1 MAKSIPFKTLETLTF
16 GFLKTH
22 NDFFALSM
30 LILAGIIAIFI
41 FFKCFR
47 LSFNIFNLIYKSFD
61 KNKQT
66 NAVLNTIIYKSK
78 EVEGFIYPKGF
89 IVAICSYL
97 IYMILLLVNVFY
109 NFHSDFITE
118 LFTNGIVLFVIYY
131 FVIGFGNSPASGS
144 SSKIILII
152 TGRR

>member
-1 MAKSIPFKTLETLTF
+1 MAKSIPFETLNTITF
-16 GFLKTH
+16 GLLKTH

-47 LSFNIFNLIYKSFD
+47 LSFNILNLIYKFFNKD
-61 KNKQT
+61 KQT
-66 NAVLNTIIYKSK
+66 SAVLNTIIYKSK
-78 EVEGFIYPKGF
+78 EVEMFIYPKSF
-89 IVAICSYL
+89 IVVAFSYF
-97 IYMILLLVNVFY
+97 IYLVLLLSNIFY

-118 LFTNGIVLFVIYY
+118 LFTNGIVLFLIYY
-131 FVIGFGNSPASGS
+131 FVIGFGNSPIPSS

-152 TGRR
+152 TGRK